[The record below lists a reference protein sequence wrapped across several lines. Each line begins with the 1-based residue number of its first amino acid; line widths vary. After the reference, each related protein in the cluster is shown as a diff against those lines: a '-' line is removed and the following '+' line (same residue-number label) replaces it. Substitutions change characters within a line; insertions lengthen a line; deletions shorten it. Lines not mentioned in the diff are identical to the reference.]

1 MANNTKK
8 PTKKTVKTTAKKAET
23 TKKVPH
29 LKVHDGA
36 DFFAHKHKKPL
47 SMVMKVVE
55 VNGKPATKLSD
66 SKGKTICQDEEYNEY
81 VRKVHNYKSID
92 DMTVDEIKL
101 MLPAFQ
107 DVKLSDIYTPVGA

>member
-1 MANNTKK
+1 
-8 PTKKTVKTTAKKAET
+8 
-23 TKKVPH
+23 
-29 LKVHDGA
+29 
-36 DFFAHKHKKPL
+36 
-47 SMVMKVVE
+47 MKVKELKELLANVDDDLE
-55 VNGKPATKLSD
+55 IVGDQNGKPATKLSD